1 MRNRPI
7 KKQLW
12 LSKEENY
19 ILKAKAQ
26 TTGMTESDL
35 LRNLLVGFEPKEK
48 PPIEFYNSIKEIRA
62 VGKNI
67 NQLTRHANK
76 NGFVD
81 GINLKKEIGKL
92 NEIIMGLKKEY
103 LLPKEVE

>member
-19 ILKAKAQ
+19 ILKTKAQ
-26 TTGMTESDL
+26 TTGITESEL

-48 PPIEFYNSIKEIRA
+48 PPIEFYNSIKDIRA

-67 NQLTRHANK
+67 NQLTKYANK

-81 GINLKKEIGKL
+81 GINLKKEINKL
-92 NEIIMGLKKEY
+92 NDIIMKIKKEY
-103 LLPKEVE
+103 LLPKEIM